1 MIKAANKNYVIEM
14 IENANKNTTAG
25 GIIIQHNDQTQLARV
40 LSVGPDV
47 DEKNLIAVGSTAIVN
62 WSAVV
67 QVKIGDEK
75 VYIIH
80 ADQIL
85 GTVTDG
91 S

>member
-1 MIKAANKNYVIEM
+1 MIKAANKNYVIEI
-14 IENANKNTTAG
+14 IENENKNTTSG

-40 LSVGPDV
+40 LSIGPDI
-47 DEKNLIAVGSTAIVN
+47 DEKNKVDVGSTAIVN

-67 QVKIGDEK
+67 QVKIGNEK

-85 GTVTDG
+85 GTVKDE